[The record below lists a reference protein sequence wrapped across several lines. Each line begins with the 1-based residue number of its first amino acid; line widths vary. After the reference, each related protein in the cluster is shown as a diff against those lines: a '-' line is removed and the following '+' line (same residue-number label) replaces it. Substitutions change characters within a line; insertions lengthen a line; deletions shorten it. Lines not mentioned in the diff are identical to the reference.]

1 MTPDLSVIVAGGGR
15 VGFQTAQLLADRGH
29 DVTIV
34 ERDPG
39 VVSTLADEWVAT
51 VIHGDATD
59 PETIEQAGLDRADVV
74 AGLTGE
80 TGVNLAV
87 CLLAQELGGEIRTVA
102 RIDHPGARSY
112 ERLVDAAV
120 FPESAGA
127 RTAADAIGGGAVQTL
142 ANVTGSLD
150 VMSIRVAEGAPGAG
164 KTLEDV
170 RLPAGSLVVSAADGE
185 TVARPETTLV
195 PGRRYVVAVEPAV
208 ADEVLNLF
216 RG

>member
-1 MTPDLSVIVAGGGR
+1 MTPDLSIIVAGGGR

-34 ERDPG
+34 ERDPD
-39 VVSTLADEWVAT
+39 VVATLADEWVAT
-51 VIHGDATD
+51 VIQGDATD
-59 PETIEQAGLDRADVV
+59 PETIEQAGLDRADVI
-74 AGLTGE
+74 AGLTGD

-87 CLLAQELGGEIRTVA
+87 CLLARELGGDLRTVA

-112 ERLVDAAV
+112 ERLVDSVV

-127 RTAADAIGGGAVQTL
+127 RTAADAIVGGGVQTL

-150 VMSIRVAEGAPGAG
+150 VMLIEVAEGAPGAG
-164 KTLEDV
+164 KSLEDV
-170 RLPAGSLVVSAADGE
+170 RLPAGALVVSTADGE
-185 TVARPETTLV
+185 LVARPETTLE